1 VAKKTSRTLLK
12 ARAQLEMVKRQ
23 RDDLSSRL
31 SEAERKAELWDTLV
45 NHVVDSLTGVI
56 EEKVND
62 EVENAVSGL
71 TIS

>member
-1 VAKKTSRTLLK
+1 MAKKASRTLLK

>member
-1 VAKKTSRTLLK
+1 MAKKTSRTLLK